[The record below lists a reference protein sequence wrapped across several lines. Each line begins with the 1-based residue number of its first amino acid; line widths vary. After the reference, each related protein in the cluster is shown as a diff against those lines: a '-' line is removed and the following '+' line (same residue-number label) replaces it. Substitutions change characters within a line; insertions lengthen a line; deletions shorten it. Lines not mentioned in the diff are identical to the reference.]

1 MHCKRVFRQFF
12 YPPYQALQR
21 IPSIPKHCD
30 LINVIQTF
38 LQKKH
43 LIFHVCPSLGWSFYR
58 VGVTTDPTLVINH
71 PHHINQHVYHIFEN
85 FVGLLKGKFIC
96 IFAIWSLRM
105 ISSCAFSKS
114 FSATALW
121 VGTPFN
127 IWWYTSMICWFFI
140 KKRLC
145 CTLSVEPLTK
155 VVLIDNVG
163 LPASPNLGRVAKTD
177 NLPLFFFVYN
187 I

>member
-1 MHCKRVFRQFF
+1 MILTPIHFIFRGFECLCKRVFGQFF

-21 IPSIPKHCD
+21 IPSIPKHCY

-96 IFAIWSLRM
+96 IFAIWSLRWYHLAPFQKVFPQQLFEWERLLTSDD
-105 ISSCAFSKS
+105 IHPWFVSS
-114 FSATALW
+114 L
-121 VGTPFN
+121 
-127 IWWYTSMICWFFI
+127 
-140 KKRLC
+140 
-145 CTLSVEPLTK
+145 
-155 VVLIDNVG
+155 
-163 LPASPNLGRVAKTD
+163 
-177 NLPLFFFVYN
+177 
-187 I
+187 